1 MKQYQEK
8 RECPSG
14 KKIYRVYRDIFFLFA
29 MLCLIACQ
37 QKKIGNGGKGIGISS
52 IAVDNIKDSL
62 ILQCL
67 INEIEQDNFDYLADT
82 IWGECLIFH
91 YELEFKDKDGYL
103 NYPSFL
109 TKKQIEDDIS
119 KYHSFLEGK
128 SIRGNSVKEVLLQ
141 KIKSVEIPISRE
153 FAVSV
158 PVGDGEF
165 DSSCIFH
172 FSGIGQKIY
181 LTSIE
186 GN

>member
-8 RECPSG
+8 KECSSG
-14 KKIYRVYRDIFFLFA
+14 KKINRVYRDILFSFTA
-29 MLCLIACQ
+29 LCLIACQ
-37 QKKIGNGGKGIGISS
+37 QKSFGNVGSGISS
-52 IAVDNIKDSL
+52 MAVDKIKDSL
-62 ILQCL
+62 ILHRL
-67 INEIEQDNFDYLADT
+67 MNEIEQDNFDYLVDT

-91 YELEFKDKDGYL
+91 YELEFIDKDGYL

-109 TKKQIEDDIS
+109 TKKQIKDDIS

-128 SIRGNSVKEVLLQ
+128 SIRSNSVKEVLLQ
-141 KIKSVEIPISRE
+141 KIKSVEIPISSE

-165 DSSCIFH
+165 DSSCLFH
-172 FSGIGQKIY
+172 FSVIGQKIY
-181 LTSIE
+181 LTSIK